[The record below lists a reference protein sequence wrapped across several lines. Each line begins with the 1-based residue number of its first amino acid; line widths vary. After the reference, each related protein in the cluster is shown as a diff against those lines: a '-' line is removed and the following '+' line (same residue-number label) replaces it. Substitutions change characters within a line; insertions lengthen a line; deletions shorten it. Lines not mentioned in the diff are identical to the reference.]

1 MMTMRST
8 FDYLL
13 IVLPPVTYGPLLNTK
28 IPKGDTGALA
38 MLAIFYANV
47 LPEGGSSVDIVDQYE
62 AVPFSVHSVDVRD
75 VANAHILALTA
86 PPQKEVGRK
95 RIIVTSGPIPWVDAV
110 EHLRATRPELA
121 GRLPNTSKVT
131 KRAVGKV
138 DVSKAATILGL
149 TEYIDWK
156 KTVDDTV
163 DSLLAVEREWA
174 KAD

>member
-1 MMTMRST
+1 
-8 FDYLL
+8 
-13 IVLPPVTYGPLLNTK
+13 
-28 IPKGDTGALA
+28 
-38 MLAIFYANV
+38 MLAFFYQNV
-47 LPEGGSSVDIVDQYE
+47 LPKGGSSVEMVNQYDV
-62 AVPFSVHSVDVRD
+62 APFSLHNVDVRD
-75 VANAHILALTA
+75 VAKAHVLALSA
-86 PPQKEVGRK
+86 PLEKEVGRK
-95 RIIVTSGPIPWVDAV
+95 RIIVTSGIIPWADAV

-121 GRLPNTSKVT
+121 GRLPDTSKVI
-131 KRAVGKV
+131 KRPVGKV